1 MGGYYE
7 NKLKVL
13 VSLILAVLLIVL
25 VIVKGIDRRSDSEKF
40 VNEYERLN
48 GKDYVEVKMPKVK
61 NIEYV
66 SFSEIEDMIGGKT
79 SGAIILASSKDNASR
94 KMVPIFIDAANST
107 GVEHLYYYDFLRE
120 QENNTNNYKKILKY
134 LNLKEEKAH
143 LPIIIFLNEGKIVE
157 FFTEKEPA
165 EYTEKEE
172 ERIFN
177 EMVKLIHIMLDDL
190 CEEGC

>member
-1 MGGYYE
+1 MKD
-7 NKLKVL
+7 KLKVL
-13 VSLILAVLLIVL
+13 ASLILAVLLIVL

-94 KMVPIFIDAANST
+94 KMVPIFIDAAK
-107 GVEHLYYYDFLRE
+107 GQY
-120 QENNTNNYKKILKY
+120 LKY
-134 LNLKEEKAH
+134 LDEALRLSKRGT
-143 LPIIIFLNEGKIVE
+143 IIIADNVLLRGMVLSDYNEHKHRTAVTRLREYINRVTTDERLKSTIVDIGDGL
-157 FFTEKEPA
+157 A
-165 EYTEKEE
+165 
-172 ERIFN
+172 IS
-177 EMVKLIHIMLDDL
+177 VVQ
-190 CEEGC
+190 

>member
-1 MGGYYE
+1 MKD
-7 NKLKVL
+7 KLKVL
-13 VSLILAVLLIVL
+13 ASLILAVLLIVL

-143 LPIIIFLNEGKIVE
+143 LPIIVFLNEGKIVE